1 MAPNLIELAGPLPPF
16 IRELRNAIRQGLK
29 TNTRRVLKG
38 QPPEHY
44 KLTYVGKT
52 NTVYA
57 TDTGRRQADTL
68 FGAEFHDGAHA
79 AKFYKCPYGL
89 PGQYR
94 YMREPLIRGADGL
107 AYYEDDGDAVLEI
120 VPFQDG
126 SVARNVK
133 WRWKVNRLAQ
143 IYMPKEYA
151 RTIVHMDDIRME
163 RVQEIG
169 VESVLAEGVDAK
181 VLMPEDFDPADP
193 DAKASAENQIRYK
206 FELLWD
212 SINAKRGYSW
222 ESNPWTW
229 VLVFELSGW

>member
-1 MAPNLIELAGPLPPF
+1 MTPNLIELAGPLPPF
-16 IRELRNAIRQGLK
+16 ICELRNAIRQGLK

-52 NTVYA
+52 DTAYT
-57 TDTGRRQADTL
+57 TDIGRRKADTV

-107 AYYEDDGDAVLEI
+107 AYYEDDGAAVLEI

-133 WRWKVNRLAQ
+133 WRWKVKRLAQ

-163 RVQEIG
+163 RVQALALPEN
-169 VESVLAEGVDAK
+169 VEDIFREGLCKQNYVSFVDD
-181 VLMPEDFDPADP
+181 EPADL
-193 DAKASAENQIRYK
+193 DTDEALDDFIE
-206 FELLWD
+206 LWD

-229 VLVFELSGW
+229 VLVFELAGW